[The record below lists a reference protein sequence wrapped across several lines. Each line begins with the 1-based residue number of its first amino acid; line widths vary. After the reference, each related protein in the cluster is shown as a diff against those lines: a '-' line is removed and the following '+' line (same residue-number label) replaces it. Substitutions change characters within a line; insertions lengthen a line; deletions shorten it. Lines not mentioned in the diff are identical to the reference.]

1 MCHRERAYHPKVHIG
16 FEGVESADFYGW
28 SWEKNQTI
36 SEIPVP
42 ISIDRKKMEFENL
55 T

>member
-1 MCHRERAYHPKVHIG
+1 MLP
-16 FEGVESADFYGW
+16 DFYGW

-36 SEIPVP
+36 SEIPLP

>member
-1 MCHRERAYHPKVHIG
+1 MLPG
-16 FEGVESADFYGW
+16 FYGL

-42 ISIDRKKMEFENL
+42 ISIDRKKIEFENI
-55 T
+55 TSGGQATP